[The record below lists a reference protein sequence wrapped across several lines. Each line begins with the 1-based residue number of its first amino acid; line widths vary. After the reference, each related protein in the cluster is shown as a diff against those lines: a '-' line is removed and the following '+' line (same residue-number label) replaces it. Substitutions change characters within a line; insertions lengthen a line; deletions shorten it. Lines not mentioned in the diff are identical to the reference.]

1 MLKSAGFALAVVIV
15 LVLRAVSV
23 PLLSAFFGATVGYMF
38 PETTQAFM
46 QYLKFETVAFW
57 QLMLIIGTASM
68 IWSLGL
74 PTTFQQASVLRPS
87 NQKVK

>member
-46 QYLKFETVAFW
+46 QYIKFETVAFW
-57 QLMLIIGTASM
+57 QLMLLLGTFGM
-68 IWSLGL
+68 IWGL
-74 PTTFQQASVLRPS
+74 TSPDHLQT
-87 NQKVK
+87 NKGKN

>member
-1 MLKSAGFALAVVIV
+1 MLKVSMVAVVV
-15 LVLRAVSV
+15 VVMLVLRAIAV
-23 PLLSAFFGATVGYMF
+23 PLLSAFFGANVGYMF

-46 QYLKFETVAFW
+46 QYIKFETVAFW
-57 QLMLIIGTASM
+57 QLMLIVGTASM

>member
-46 QYLKFETVAFW
+46 QYIKFETVAFW
-57 QLMLIIGTASM
+57 QLMLLLGTFGM
-68 IWSLGL
+68 IFGLGSPDHL
-74 PTTFQQASVLRPS
+74 QT
-87 NQKVK
+87 NKGKN

>member
-46 QYLKFETVAFW
+46 QYIRFETVAFW
-57 QLMLIIGTASM
+57 QLMLLLGAFGM
-68 IWSLGL
+68 IWGL
-74 PTTFQQASVLRPS
+74 ASPDHLQT
-87 NQKVK
+87 NKGKN

>member
-23 PLLSAFFGATVGYMF
+23 PLLSAFFGATVGYAF

-46 QYLKFETVAFW
+46 QYIKFEDVSFW
-57 QLMLIIGTASM
+57 QLMLLVGTFSM
-68 IWSLGL
+68 IWRLGS
-74 PTTFQQASVLRPS
+74 PAAIQT
-87 NQKVK
+87 NKVK

>member
-1 MLKSAGFALAVVIV
+1 MLKVSMVAVAVVV
-15 LVLRAVSV
+15 MLVLRAIAV

-46 QYLKFETVAFW
+46 QYIKFETVAFW
-57 QLMLIIGTASM
+57 QLMLLVGSISM
-68 IWSLGL
+68 IWSIGL
-74 PTTFQQASVLRPS
+74 PTTFSS